1 MSIKHLLSINDLNG
15 SEISSIITRA
25 ISSKPMPFN
34 NLLENQTV
42 GIWFEKPS
50 LRTRLSFE
58 IGVKQLGGTTVY
70 LDKDNIGVGSRE
82 PIRDVANVISRYIY
96 AFIASTFA
104 HSTLTEFAKYSTI
117 PIINALSDE
126 EHPCQTLAD
135 LVTIQEKFGTLKDIT
150 IAYIGDGNNV
160 ARSLACGAYHMGM
173 PFISSSP
180 LEYKLTISDEMINKS
195 IIHEINPQKAML
207 SADVIYTDA
216 WTSMGQEEES
226 EIRKNAFQKYQI
238 SEKDLDSAK
247 DTTILMHPL
256 PAHHG
261 EEISQDLL
269 YHKKSVVFDQAENRL
284 HAQRA
289 AMEYLFK

>member
-1 MSIKHLLSINDLNG
+1 MTIKHLLSINDLNG

-25 ISSKPMPFN
+25 ISSKPMPYN
-34 NLLENQTV
+34 NLLENETV

-58 IGVKQLGGTTVY
+58 IGVKQLGGTTIY

-96 AFIASTFA
+96 AFIARTFA

-135 LVTIQEKFGTLKDIT
+135 LVTIQEKFATLKNIT

-160 ARSLACGAYHMGM
+160 ARSLACGAYQMGM

-180 LEYKLTISDEMINKS
+180 EEYKLTIDNEKINQS
-195 IIHEINPQKAML
+195 IIHEINPKKAM
-207 SADVIYTDA
+207 SAADVIYTDA
-216 WTSMGQEEES
+216 WTSMGQEAES
-226 EIRKNAFQKYQI
+226 EIRKKAFQKYQI
-238 SEKDLDSAK
+238 SVEDLNSAK
-247 DTTILMHPL
+247 DNAILMHPL

>member
-1 MSIKHLLSINDLNG
+1 MAVKHLLSINDLNG

-25 ISSKPMPFN
+25 ISSKPMPFSD
-34 NLLENQTV
+34 LLQNETV

-58 IGVKQLGGTTVY
+58 IGVKQLGGTTIY

-96 AFIASTFA
+96 AFIARTFS
-104 HSTLTEFAKYSTI
+104 HNTLTEFAKYSTI

-150 IAYIGDGNNV
+150 VAYIGDGNNV
-160 ARSLACGAYHMGM
+160 ARSLASGAYHMGM

-180 LEYKLTISDEMINKS
+180 EEYKLTIDNETINQS
-195 IIHEINPQKAML
+195 IIHEINPQKAMAA
-207 SADVIYTDA
+207 ADVIYTDA
-216 WTSMGQEEES
+216 WTSMGQESES
-226 EIRKNAFQKYQI
+226 EIRKNAFKEYQI
-238 SEKDLDSAK
+238 TENDLDSAK
-247 DTTILMHPL
+247 DNAILMHPL

-261 EEISQDLL
+261 EEISQNLL

>member
-25 ISSKPMPFN
+25 ISSKPTPFN
-34 NLLENQTV
+34 NLLENETV

-96 AFIASTFA
+96 AFIARTFS

-135 LVTIQEKFGTLKDIT
+135 LVTIQEKFSTLQDIT

-180 LEYKLTISDEMINKS
+180 DEYKLTIDNETINQS
-195 IIHEINPQKAML
+195 IIHEINPQKAMAA
-207 SADVIYTDA
+207 ADVIYTDA
-216 WTSMGQEEES
+216 WTSMGQESES
-226 EIRKNAFQKYQI
+226 EIRKNAFMNYQI
-238 SEKDLDSAK
+238 TEKDLDSAK
-247 DTTILMHPL
+247 DNAILMHPL

-261 EEISQDLL
+261 EEISQNLL

>member
-1 MSIKHLLSINDLNG
+1 MAIKHLLSINDLNG
-15 SEISSIITRA
+15 SDISTIISRA
-25 ISSKPMPFN
+25 ISSKTMPYS

-58 IGVKQLGGTTVY
+58 IGVKQLGGATIY
-70 LDKDNIGVGSRE
+70 LDKDNIGVGTRE
-82 PIRDVANVISRYIY
+82 PIRDVANVLSRYVC
-96 AFIASTFA
+96 AFIARTFA
-104 HSTLTEFAKYSTI
+104 HNTLTEFANYSSI

-135 LVTIQEKFGTLKDIT
+135 LVTIQEKFGVLNTIK

-160 ARSLACGAYHMGM
+160 ARSLASGAYHMNI

-180 LEYKLTISDEMINKS
+180 TEYKLTINDPIINDS
-195 IIHEINPQKAML
+195 IIHELDPGKAIA

-216 WTSMGQEEES
+216 WTSMGQEAES
-226 EIRKNAFQKYQI
+226 EIRKNIFKDYQI
-238 SEKDLDSAK
+238 TEKHLASTK

-261 EEISQDLL
+261 EEISKDLL

>member
-1 MSIKHLLSINDLNG
+1 MTIKHLLSINDLNG

-25 ISSKPMPFN
+25 ISSKPMPYN
-34 NLLENQTV
+34 NLLENETV

-58 IGVKQLGGTTVY
+58 IGVKQLGGTTIY

-96 AFIASTFA
+96 AFIARTFA

-135 LVTIQEKFGTLKDIT
+135 LVTIQEKFGTLKNIT

-160 ARSLACGAYHMGM
+160 ARSLACGAYQIGM

-180 LEYKLTISDEMINKS
+180 EEYKLTIDNEKINQS
-195 IIHEINPQKAML
+195 IIHEINPKKAM
-207 SADVIYTDA
+207 SAADVIYTDA
-216 WTSMGQEEES
+216 WTSMGQEAES
-226 EIRKNAFQKYQI
+226 EIRKKAFQKYQI
-238 SEKDLDSAK
+238 SVEDLNSAK
-247 DTTILMHPL
+247 DNAILMHPL

>member
-34 NLLENQTV
+34 NLLENETV

-58 IGVKQLGGTTVY
+58 IGVKQLGGTTIY

-96 AFIASTFA
+96 AFIARTFA

-180 LEYKLTISDEMINKS
+180 KEYKLTINNETINQS
-195 IIHEINPQKAML
+195 VIHEINPQKAML

-226 EIRKNAFQKYQI
+226 EIR
-238 SEKDLDSAK
+238 
-247 DTTILMHPL
+247 
-256 PAHHG
+256 
-261 EEISQDLL
+261 
-269 YHKKSVVFDQAENRL
+269 
-284 HAQRA
+284 
-289 AMEYLFK
+289 

>member
-1 MSIKHLLSINDLNG
+1 MTVQHLLSINDLNG

-34 NLLENQTV
+34 DLLENETV

-96 AFIASTFA
+96 AFIARTFS

-135 LVTIQEKFGTLKDIT
+135 LVTIQEKFSTLQDIT

-180 LEYKLTISDEMINKS
+180 DEYKLTIDNETINQS
-195 IIHEINPQKAML
+195 IIHEINPQKAMAA
-207 SADVIYTDA
+207 ADVIYTDA
-216 WTSMGQEEES
+216 WTSMGQESES
-226 EIRKNAFQKYQI
+226 EIRKNAFMNYQI
-238 SEKDLDSAK
+238 TEKDLDSAK
-247 DTTILMHPL
+247 DNAILMHPL

-261 EEISQDLL
+261 EEISQNLL

>member
-1 MSIKHLLSINDLNG
+1 MTIKHLLSINDLNG

-25 ISSKPMPFN
+25 ISSKPMPYN
-34 NLLENQTV
+34 NLLENETV

-58 IGVKQLGGTTVY
+58 IGVKQLGGTTIY

-96 AFIASTFA
+96 AFIARTFA

-135 LVTIQEKFGTLKDIT
+135 LVTIQEKFGTLKNIT

-160 ARSLACGAYHMGM
+160 ARSLACGAYQMGM

-180 LEYKLTISDEMINKS
+180 EEYKLTIDNEKINQS
-195 IIHEINPQKAML
+195 IIHEINPKKAM
-207 SADVIYTDA
+207 SAADVIYTDA
-216 WTSMGQEEES
+216 WTSMGQEAES
-226 EIRKNAFQKYQI
+226 EIRKKAFQKYQI
-238 SEKDLDSAK
+238 SVEDLNSAK
-247 DTTILMHPL
+247 DNAILMHPL